1 MEEKDGVQKLSKD
14 ERETVLIYNEA
25 DGYWEIFTAVAKHMR
40 KFDRLKYECTRT
52 EYYENGEVYAK
63 FYKVPPNAISFRDPT
78 KKREISEESR
88 KAAAERLKALHKKGK
103 RRLKKE

>member
-1 MEEKDGVQKLSKD
+1 
-14 ERETVLIYNEA
+14 
-25 DGYWEIFTAVAKHMR
+25 MR
-40 KFDRLKYECTRT
+40 KFDKLKYECTRT

-88 KAAAERLKALHKKGK
+88 KAAAERLKALHQ
-103 RRLKKE
+103 KKENVND